1 MKKPNKLYRKLGGRK
16 SAAGNAFAVA
26 RHPVRSLRSAFG
38 WDRAA
43 NDAAEAYNIG
53 PCKHA
58 YQLVM
63 ATLKSWSKTYSGPKL
78 SWMFKMLS
86 TPQPK
91 RPVSGPKPEFD

>member
-16 SAAGNAFAVA
+16 SAAGSAFAVA
-26 RHPVRSLRSAFG
+26 CHPVRSLRSMFG
-38 WDRAA
+38 LDIAGK
-43 NDAAEAYNIG
+43 DAAEGYGLG

-58 YQLVM
+58 FQLVM
-63 ATLKSWSKTYSGPKL
+63 ATLKSWSKAYRGPKL